1 MPLWGFGSFE
11 KKISFYLVG
20 VSINL
25 GSENS
30 VAHLTT
36 HFGGQRLSVKHCLER
51 N

>member
-1 MPLWGFGSFE
+1 MPPWGFGSFE

-25 GSENS
+25 GYENS

-36 HFGGQRLSVKHCLER
+36 HSGLRLSIKHCLER